1 LRVKVSNLEAER
13 ENLLA
18 VIQLLT
24 EEKQTVSNSQTRSV
38 NIKAN
43 DSNIESN
50 SDGVE
55 NQDGPWLKVGKNGKE
70 KRQNPPAVNDNGKQN
85 QRDKK
90 NSNEH
95 GSSKKCQKQ
104 QINHEEMSGQSATGN
119 QSESRVTIIG
129 DSMTKH
135 INGRKLSKSHKVTS
149 KSFSGATIEDLEH
162 HVKSSLKYKPD
173 YFIIHAGTNNLR
185 KDSPKEM
192 KKKLDKLVSGF
203 KTELPNVD
211 IAISSVMRRSDNP
224 ALNSKILEV
233 NNILKTYCEQNHF
246 DFINNDNIREQFL
259 NTGGLHLN
267 PRGIQTL
274 ASNFRNYLTY

>member
-1 LRVKVSNLEAER
+1 
-13 ENLLA
+13 
-18 VIQLLT
+18 
-24 EEKQTVSNSQTRSV
+24 
-38 NIKAN
+38 
-43 DSNIESN
+43 
-50 SDGVE
+50 
-55 NQDGPWLKVGKNGKE
+55 
-70 KRQNPPAVNDNGKQN
+70 
-85 QRDKK
+85 
-90 NSNEH
+90 
-95 GSSKKCQKQ
+95 
-104 QINHEEMSGQSATGN
+104 
-119 QSESRVTIIG
+119 
-129 DSMTKH
+129 
-135 INGRKLSKSHKVTS
+135 
-149 KSFSGATIEDLEH
+149 
-162 HVKSSLKYKPD
+162 
-173 YFIIHAGTNNLR
+173 
-185 KDSPKEM
+185 M